1 MRTRDERAELVRAV
15 TRQGKT
21 VRAAATE
28 LGIAESTGYRWL
40 RAAGSPRPEAPSFV
54 ELVPAGAAG
63 EIVVRVGAAEIEVR
77 AGFDPELLRAV
88 VRALAEERA

>member
-1 MRTRDERAELVRAV
+1 MTK
-15 TRQGKT
+15 QGKT

-40 RAAGSPRPEAPSFV
+40 RAARSSAPAAPGFL
-54 ELVPAGAAG
+54 ELVPFHAGGAT
-63 EIVVRVGAAEIEVR
+63 EVVVRVGAAEIEVR
-77 AGFDPELLRAV
+77 AGFDPRLLRAV